1 MDLTEILTHLGEE
14 REAYFNS
21 VAPPIMQSS
30 NFTYKTFDEFRR
42 VLKDE
47 VNNPL
52 YTRGCN
58 PTVAILRKKL
68 AALEGSE
75 DALVFSSGSAACSA
89 AVIANVKAG
98 DHIVCVQK
106 PYSWTYKLLTQF
118 LSRFGVEYSFVDGTD
133 PENFRKAIKP
143 NTSLMF
149 LESPNSISFELQDIA
164 ACVKIAKEYN
174 LVTVCDN
181 SYSSPLF
188 QNPIAMG
195 VDIVTHSGTKYING
209 HSDVVAGVLCASK
222 AMVDK
227 IFYSEYMTLGT
238 NISPNDAWLVLRGLR
253 TLPLRVQRS
262 QESAIKVVE
271 YLEQHP
277 KVEQVIYP
285 WSKSHPQYEL
295 AQKQLRGAGGL
306 FSAVFKAKD
315 LATMEKFCEA
325 MAPVFLMAVS
335 WGGYESLQVPTAL
348 FYKLDS
354 LGEAPSLPFTMVRY
368 YAGLEDPEIMIAA
381 FEQAL
386 ELI

>member
-1 MDLTEILTHLGEE
+1 MNLTEILTHLGEE

-30 NFTYKTFDEFRR
+30 NFTYKTFDEFRS

-75 DALVFSSGSAACSA
+75 DALVLSSGSAACSA

-133 PENFRKAIKP
+133 PENFRKAIRP
-143 NTSLMF
+143 NTTLMF

-174 LVTVCDN
+174 LITVCDN
-181 SYSSPLF
+181 SYCSPLF

-222 AMVDK
+222 EMVDK

-253 TLPLRVQRS
+253 TLPLRIQRS
-262 QESAIKVVE
+262 QESAMKVVA

-277 KVEQVIYP
+277 KVEQVVYP

-295 AQKQLRGAGGL
+295 AQKQMKGAGGL
-306 FSAVFKAKD
+306 FSVIFKAKD
-315 LATMEKFCEA
+315 LPTMEKFCEA

-354 LGEAPSLPFTMVRY
+354 LGDAPSLPFTMVRY

-381 FEQAL
+381 FEKAL
-386 ELI
+386 EMI

>member
-1 MDLTEILTHLGEE
+1 MNLTEILTHLGEE

-133 PENFRKAIKP
+133 PENFRKAIRP
-143 NTSLMF
+143 NTTLMF

-181 SYSSPLF
+181 SYCSPLF

-222 AMVDK
+222 EMVDK

-253 TLPLRVQRS
+253 TLPLRIQRS
-262 QESAIKVVE
+262 QESAMKVVA

-277 KVEQVIYP
+277 KVEQVVYP

-295 AQKQLRGAGGL
+295 AQKQMKGAGGL
-306 FSAVFKAKD
+306 FSVIFKAKD
-315 LATMEKFCEA
+315 LSTMEKFCEA

-354 LGEAPSLPFTMVRY
+354 LGDAPSLPFTMVRY

-381 FEQAL
+381 FEKAL
-386 ELI
+386 EMI

>member
-1 MDLTEILTHLGEE
+1 MELSYILTHLGEE
-14 REAYFNS
+14 REEYFNS

-42 VLKDE
+42 VLRNE
-47 VNNPL
+47 VDNPL

-68 AALEGSE
+68 AELEGAE

-89 AVIANVKAG
+89 AIIANVKAG

-118 LSRFGVEYSFVDGTD
+118 LSRFGVEYSFVDGCD
-133 PENFRKAIKP
+133 AENFRKAIRP
-143 NTSLMF
+143 NTQLMF
-149 LESPNSISFELQDIA
+149 LESPNSISFELQDIED
-164 ACVKIAKEYN
+164 CVKIAKEYN

-181 SYSSPLF
+181 SYCSPLY
-188 QNPIAMG
+188 QNPIKMG
-195 VDIVTHSGTKYING
+195 VDIVAHSGTKYING
-209 HSDVVAGVLCASK
+209 HSDVVVGVLCASK
-222 AMVDK
+222 EMVKK

-253 TLPLRVQRS
+253 TLPLRIQRS
-262 QESAIKVVE
+262 QESTIKIVE
-271 YLEQHP
+271 YLEKHP

-295 AQKQLRGAGGL
+295 AQKQMKGAGGL

-315 LATMEKFCEA
+315 LPAMEKFCEA
-325 MAPVFLMAVS
+325 MSDVFLMAVS

-348 FYKLDS
+348 FYTLDS

-368 YAGLEDPEIMIAA
+368 YVGLEDPEILIEA
-381 FEQAL
+381 FEKAL
-386 ELI
+386 VLI

>member
-1 MDLTEILTHLGEE
+1 MERSEILTHLGEE
-14 REAYFNS
+14 REDYFNS

-75 DALVFSSGSAACSA
+75 DALIFSSGSAACSA

-118 LSRFGVEYSFVDGTD
+118 LTRFGVEYSFVDGTD
-133 PENFRKAIKP
+133 AENFRKAIRP
-143 NTSLMF
+143 NTTLMF

-209 HSDVVAGVLCASK
+209 HSDVVVGVLCASK
-222 AMVDK
+222 EMIDK

-253 TLPLRVQRS
+253 TLPLRIQRS
-262 QESAIKVVE
+262 QETAIKVVE
-271 YLEQHP
+271 YLEKHP

-295 AQKQLRGAGGL
+295 AQKQMKGAGGL
-306 FSAVFKAKD
+306 FSVIFKAND
-315 LATMEKFCEA
+315 LASMEKFCEA
-325 MAPVFLMAVS
+325 MSHVFLMAVS

-368 YAGLEDPEIMIAA
+368 YAGLEDSEIMIEA
-381 FEQAL
+381 FEKAL
-386 ELI
+386 ELL